1 MAEDYFHQQ
10 GLDNLKHGCNPEKD
24 HVASYENFAVF
35 SLSQYQYIILL
46 IAFAKVLTI
55 GEYSATKIHFFPQRQ
70 KIVKKFPPN
79 FHFQGWKSFPNCTF
93 KKSIKILGFLG

>member
-1 MAEDYFHQQ
+1 MAEDDFHQQ

-46 IAFAKVLTI
+46 IAFAKVLTLKLLI
-55 GEYSATKIHFFPQRQ
+55 
-70 KIVKKFPPN
+70 N
-79 FHFQGWKSFPNCTF
+79 
-93 KKSIKILGFLG
+93 